1 MTGSTMLRRLLVIS
15 LGTLLLAGP
24 ACAAA
29 RVKSAGT
36 AQELRFAD
44 VPREHWAVDHI
55 RRTVNA
61 GLLQG
66 YDGRFLGNSP
76 VNRYQMAQILSRIMD
91 RMGALAGSMAGG
103 GGGGDGASSEIFLQ
117 LADEVANLNVAQSS
131 LEEKVV
137 QLRYD
142 FEALRHGEGGGHR
155 DAHGNAAARITPE
168 EWNDRLRTQAP
179 GAFAA
184 IAVFASATLLKG
196 LK

>member
-1 MTGSTMLRRLLVIS
+1 MLLRALLVS
-15 LGTLLLAGP
+15 LLI
-24 ACAAA
+24 
-29 RVKSAGT
+29 VGT
-36 AQELRFAD
+36 ASAASRSRSSGPDLRFND
-44 VPREHWAVDHI
+44 VPRDHWAVDHI

-66 YDGRFLGNSP
+66 YDGKFLGNSP

-91 RMGALAGSMAGG
+91 RMGALASAGSGGG

-117 LADEVANLNVAQSS
+117 IADEVANLNVAQSS

-142 FEALRHGEGGGHR
+142 FEALRNGESTGHR
-155 DAHGNAAARITPE
+155 DAHGNAAPRITPE
-168 EWNDRLRTQAP
+168 EWSERLRTQTP
-179 GAFAA
+179 GAIAA
-184 IAVFASATLLKG
+184 IAVFASASLLKG

>member
-1 MTGSTMLRRLLVIS
+1 MLKQLLLLCV
-15 LGTLLLAGP
+15 GTLAI
-24 ACAAA
+24 ATAAHAAA
-29 RVKSAGT
+29 RGRSSPGPD
-36 AQELRFAD
+36 LRFSD

-66 YDGRFLGNSP
+66 YDGKFLGNSP
-76 VNRYQMAQILSRIMD
+76 VNRYQMAQILSRMMD
-91 RMGALAGSMAGG
+91 RMGALASTST

-117 LADEVANLNVAQSS
+117 IADEVANLNVAQSS

-142 FEALRHGEGGGHR
+142 FEALRNGESAGRR
-155 DAHGNAAARITPE
+155 DAQGNSAPRISPE
-168 EWNDRLRTQAP
+168 EWDDRLRAQAP

-184 IAVFASATLLKG
+184 IAIFASASLLKG

>member
-1 MTGSTMLRRLLVIS
+1 MAGSTMLKRALVLSLLIAAS
-15 LGTLLLAGP
+15 ASAASRSRQSAGP
-24 ACAAA
+24 D
-29 RVKSAGT
+29 
-36 AQELRFAD
+36 LRFSD

-66 YDGRFLGNSP
+66 YDGKFLGNSP

-91 RMGALAGSMAGG
+91 RMGALASAGSGG

-117 LADEVANLNVAQSS
+117 IADEVANLNVAQSS

-142 FEALRHGEGGGHR
+142 FEALRNGEAGGHR
-155 DAHGNAAARITPE
+155 DAHGNAAPRITPE
-168 EWNDRLRTQAP
+168 EWDERLRSQTP
-179 GAFAA
+179 GALAA
-184 IAVFASATLLKG
+184 IAVFASASLLKG